1 MGHNSLSK
9 ELLAGSQKGEYCS
22 AYSKSPGPG
31 VFCICPTVQVFSNLW
46 VGDFCVCVFLL
57 GFFFFCV
64 VEVVLSLFLF
74 LSWMLAASS
83 QAPRLELP
91 DTVIQ
96 YLSYFFFPSGNSP
109 TFTSQAKSH
118 PEIVPCHIPQE
129 FGILLFRRESESK
142 CGIFLSRQ
150 TCNYFMCL
158 PLKKSVTLI
167 ALISERLM
175 CLWASDKLKEP
186 PLMRAGMSKFRAN
199 LAFRDLTFLALSNRT
214 SFPLLV

>member
-1 MGHNSLSK
+1 MD
-9 ELLAGSQKGEYCS
+9 
-22 AYSKSPGPG
+22 
-31 VFCICPTVQVFSNLW
+31 
-46 VGDFCVCVFLL
+46 GDLCVCFCWD
-57 GFFFFCV
+57 FFCV
-64 VEVVLSLFLF
+64 VEIVLSLFLF

-129 FGILLFRRESESK
+129 FGIFLLLFRRESESK

-158 PLKKSVTLI
+158 PLKKSVTLL

-186 PLMRAGMSKFRAN
+186 PLMRAGMSKFCAN